1 MRFFPVRRATTKALI
16 ILTFLVLFV
25 LFFLPT
31 APVHF
36 EDARSFLPFSEA
48 VEFCGDLRWNVYP
61 HRRNHRKIYDL
72 VLASSELDWLEIRIN
87 ELHHHVDYF
96 VIVESTHTF
105 TGSDKPLHVKES
117 LGSFDKFRH
126 QIIHHV
132 LVDENLE
139 FNTTW
144 DREEFQR
151 NAMFD
156 QVFPKLAGPQKPNH
170 GDVIMVSDMDEIPRP
185 STLIVLRNCDFPRLL
200 TLSSQLYYYSFEWLH
215 KGPAWP
221 HPQATFYD
229 GDQTIRPVPLRDIG
243 QWDTKT
249 PPDAIIMNSA
259 WHCSSCFPK
268 VNDVVNKIQSFSHT
282 EYNKPQFVDR
292 SEIVRRV
299 RQGLDL
305 FDRESEKYHHV
316 PGNKDLPEYI
326 QANPDQFGY
335 LLSRQQPNANF
346 EDYVVT

>member
-1 MRFFPVRRATTKALI
+1 MSFLPVRRATTKALI
-16 ILTFLVLFV
+16 TLTFLVVFV

-105 TGSDKPLHVKES
+105 TGSDKPLHVKEG

-156 QVFPKLAGPQKPNH
+156 QTKH
-170 GDVIMVSDMDEIPRP
+170 SDRP
-185 STLIVLRNCDFPRLL
+185 SKLR
-200 TLSSQLYYYSFEWLH
+200 LS
-215 KGPAWP
+215 
-221 HPQATFYD
+221 
-229 GDQTIRPVPLRDIG
+229 
-243 QWDTKT
+243 
-249 PPDAIIMNSA
+249 
-259 WHCSSCFPK
+259 
-268 VNDVVNKIQSFSHT
+268 
-282 EYNKPQFVDR
+282 
-292 SEIVRRV
+292 
-299 RQGLDL
+299 
-305 FDRESEKYHHV
+305 
-316 PGNKDLPEYI
+316 
-326 QANPDQFGY
+326 
-335 LLSRQQPNANF
+335 
-346 EDYVVT
+346 